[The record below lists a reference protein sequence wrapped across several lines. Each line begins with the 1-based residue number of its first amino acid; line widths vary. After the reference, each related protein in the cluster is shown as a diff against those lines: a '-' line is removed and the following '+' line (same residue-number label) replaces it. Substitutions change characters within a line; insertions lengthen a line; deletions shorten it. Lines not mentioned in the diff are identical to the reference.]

1 MLFSVW
7 GKLWSFGAISRGAIA
22 LSWLVV
28 GVYSPWQLMLKSAN
42 LAAATSSTHPLLMLV
57 SLVIGIANLAFSK
70 FEVA

>member
-1 MLFSVW
+1 MLFSAW

-28 GVYSPWQLMLKSAN
+28 LVYSPWQLMLKSAN

-70 FEVA
+70 SEVA